1 MSFSYVGDFFRKMEP
16 ISLLVTTLSCTL
28 LICNL
33 VGNVLVML
41 VICKNKKQSVSA
53 NAFLLSSLACSDLE
67 LAIVIFFYTIFLTYR
82 VTQGNFPDFIFH
94 ALISVYTLVA
104 LAVERYYAILKPF
117 VHLTR
122 MVKSLVKK
130 VVVAVWIFA
139 AFMSSP
145 GYVFE
150 TGHGVNKGQNVT
162 RFNETRE
169 AATWFET
176 LRTVYASLVLLFGL
190 ILPAT
195 IMVFCYSRVIYH
207 VWFNTDATKL
217 TNTAL
222 LLSRRKLT
230 KLFII
235 VTVVFIITWTPTFVR
250 NIVTSYMDLKSA
262 WIYDLSSMFLGLLG
276 SSANP
281 VIYSFR
287 CPKFRQEVTKILACR
302 FCKRKRQPNVAFL
315 RATNRYSPAHMRR
328 KMTTR
333 PTTLTVE
340 PVSVITTN

>member
-16 ISLLVTTLSCTL
+16 ISLLITTLSCTL

-33 VGNVLVML
+33 FGNVLVML

-82 VTQGNFPDFIFH
+82 VTEGNFPDFIFH

-122 MVKSLVKK
+122 MVKSFVKK
-130 VVVAVWIFA
+130 VIFAVWIFA

-150 TGHGVNKGQNVT
+150 TGHGVNTGQNVS

-176 LRTVYASLVLLFGL
+176 LRTVYASLVLLLGL

-195 IMVFCYSRVIYH
+195 IMVFCYSRVIYR

-250 NIVTSYMDLKSA
+250 NIVTSYIDLKSA
-262 WIYDLSSMFLGLLG
+262 WMYDLSTMFLGLLG

-302 FCKRKRQPNVAFL
+302 FCKRNRQPTVAFL
-315 RATNRYSPAHMRR
+315 RATNRYSQTHMRR

-340 PVSVITTN
+340 PVSVITSN

>member
-1 MSFSYVGDFFRKMEP
+1 MSFNHAGDFFRKMEAV
-16 ISLLVTTLSCTL
+16 SLVLTTLSCTL
-28 LICNL
+28 LICN
-33 VGNVLVML
+33 VFGNVLVML
-41 VICKNKKQSVSA
+41 VIFKKKKQSSA

-67 LAIVIFFYTIFLTYR
+67 LAIMIFFYTIFLTYR
-82 VTQGNFPDFIFH
+82 VTHGNFPDFIFH

-130 VVVAVWIFA
+130 VTFAVWIFA
-139 AFMSSP
+139 AIVSSP

-150 TGHGVNKGQNVT
+150 TGYGVKKGQNVT
-162 RFNETRE
+162 TFNETRE

-176 LRTVYASLVLLFGL
+176 LRTVYASFVLLFGL

-207 VWFNTDATKL
+207 VWFNMDATKL

-230 KLFII
+230 ELFII

-250 NIVTSYMDLKSA
+250 LIVTSYIDLKSA
-262 WIYDLSSMFLGLLG
+262 WIYDLSSMFLGVLG
-276 SSANP
+276 STANP

-287 CPKFRQEVTKILACR
+287 CRKFRQEVTKILACC
-302 FCKRKRQPNVAFL
+302 FCKRNRQPNVVFL
-315 RATNRYSPAHMRR
+315 RATNRYSLTHMTR
-328 KMTTR
+328 KT
-333 PTTLTVE
+333 TTLTVE
-340 PVSVITTN
+340 PVLVITTN

>member
-1 MSFSYVGDFFRKMEP
+1 M
-16 ISLLVTTLSCTL
+16 
-28 LICNL
+28 
-33 VGNVLVML
+33 ML

-82 VTQGNFPDFIFH
+82 VTEGNFPDFIFH

-122 MVKSLVKK
+122 MVKSLAKK
-130 VVVAVWIFA
+130 VVFAVWIFA
-139 AFMSSP
+139 AIMSSP

-150 TGHGVNKGQNVT
+150 TRLGVNKGQNIT
-162 RFNETRE
+162 TFNETRE

-195 IMVFCYSRVIYH
+195 IMIFCYSSVIHH

-250 NIVTSYMDLKSA
+250 LIVTSYMDLKSA
-262 WIYDLSSMFLGLLG
+262 WGVYDLFSMFLGLLG
-276 SSANP
+276 STANP

-302 FCKRKRQPNVAFL
+302 FFKRKRRPNVLFF
-315 RATNRYSPAHMRR
+315 RTSNRYSLTHMKKTTAPA
-328 KMTTR
+328 
-333 PTTLTVE
+333 VE

>member
-1 MSFSYVGDFFRKMEP
+1 MSFGYVGDFFKKMEA

-33 VGNVLVML
+33 LGNVLVML
-41 VICKNKKQSVSA
+41 IIYKNKKQSVSA

-82 VTQGNFPDFIFH
+82 VAQRNFPDFIFH

-130 VVVAVWIFA
+130 VVFAVWIFA

-150 TGHGVNKGQNVT
+150 TRLGVNKGQNVT
-162 RFNETRE
+162 NFNETRE

-190 ILPAT
+190 ILPAS
-195 IMVFCYSRVIYH
+195 IMVFCYSRVIYY

-250 NIVTSYMDLKSA
+250 NIVTLYIDLKSA

-276 SSANP
+276 STANP

-302 FCKRKRQPNVAFL
+302 FCKRNRHPNVAFL
-315 RATNRYSPAHMRR
+315 RATNRYSLSHMTR
-328 KMTTR
+328 KTTTH

-340 PVSVITTN
+340 PVSVITSN

>member
-1 MSFSYVGDFFRKMEP
+1 MSFGYVGDFFRKMEA

-28 LICNL
+28 LICN
-33 VGNVLVML
+33 VFGNVLVML
-41 VICKNKKQSVSA
+41 VICKNKKQSSA

-82 VTQGNFPDFIFH
+82 VTEGNFPDFIFH

-130 VVVAVWIFA
+130 VVFAVWIFA
-139 AFMSSP
+139 AIMSSP

-150 TGHGVNKGQNVT
+150 TSLGVNKGQNVT
-162 RFNETRE
+162 TFNETRE

-176 LRTVYASLVLLFGL
+176 LRTVYASLILLFGL
-190 ILPAT
+190 ILPAA

-250 NIVTSYMDLKSA
+250 LIVTSYIDLKSA

-276 SSANP
+276 STANP

-302 FCKRKRQPNVAFL
+302 FCKRNRHPNVAFL
-315 RATNRYSPAHMRR
+315 RATNRYSLTHMRW
-328 KMTTR
+328 KT
-333 PTTLTVE
+333 TTLTVE
-340 PVSVITTN
+340 PVSVITSN

>member
-1 MSFSYVGDFFRKMEP
+1 MEA

-33 VGNVLVML
+33 FGNVLVML

-195 IMVFCYSRVIYH
+195 IMVFCYSRVIYR

-250 NIVTSYMDLKSA
+250 LIVTSYMDLKSA
-262 WIYDLSSMFLGLLG
+262 WGVYDLFSMFLGLLG
-276 SSANP
+276 STANP

>member
-33 VGNVLVML
+33 FGNVLVML

-250 NIVTSYMDLKSA
+250 LIVTSYMDLKSA
-262 WIYDLSSMFLGLLG
+262 WGVYDLFSMFLGLLG
-276 SSANP
+276 STANP

-302 FCKRKRQPNVAFL
+302 FFKRKRRPNVLFF
-315 RATNRYSPAHMRR
+315 RTSNRYSLTHMKKTTAPA
-328 KMTTR
+328 
-333 PTTLTVE
+333 VE

>member
-1 MSFSYVGDFFRKMEP
+1 MDIFPSVVAGLSFV
-16 ISLLVTTLSCTL
+16 I
-28 LICNL
+28 LICNIAGNLL
-33 VGNVLVML
+33 VIL
-41 VICKNKKQSVSA
+41 VICKNKKQSGA
-53 NAFLLSSLACSDLE
+53 NAFLLSSLACSDLG
-67 LAIVIFFYTIFLTYR
+67 LAIGIFLYTIFISYK
-82 VTQGNFPDFIFH
+82 VTNANFPDFIFH

-130 VVVAVWIFA
+130 VVFAVWIFA

-150 TGHGVNKGQNVT
+150 TGHGVNKGRNFT

-250 NIVTSYMDLKSA
+250 LIVTSYIDLKSA
-262 WIYDLSSMFLGLLG
+262 WIYDLFSMFLGLLG
-276 SSANP
+276 STANP
-281 VIYSFR
+281 AIYSFR
-287 CPKFRQEVTKILACR
+287 CPKFRQEVTNILACR
-302 FCKRKRQPNVAFL
+302 FFKRKRRPNVLFFHT
-315 RATNRYSPAHMRR
+315 TNRYSLTHLKKTTAPAVD
-328 KMTTR
+328 
-333 PTTLTVE
+333 PL
-340 PVSVITTN
+340 SVITTN